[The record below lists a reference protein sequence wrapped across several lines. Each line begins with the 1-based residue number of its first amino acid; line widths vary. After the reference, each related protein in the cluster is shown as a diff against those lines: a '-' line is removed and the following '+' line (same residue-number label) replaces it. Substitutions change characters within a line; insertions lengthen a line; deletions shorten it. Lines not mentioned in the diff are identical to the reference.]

1 MWENFNVST
10 TSSPSP
16 RCECRKAELVLSAE
30 AAQLCAVL
38 ISMPDPRVQNPTEF
52 EIEIEKFLRDYEN
65 PRGLQKNWL
74 ELYLGRPRPQLAIDV
89 IRAFDKNY
97 KLERSNGRLKLL
109 IYFMALIV
117 SPLLGEV
124 VKLLFAHLLQ

>member
-1 MWENFNVST
+1 MGDFQRLDYVIALTEVRMS
-10 TSSPSP
+10 
-16 RCECRKAELVLSAE
+16 EGGAILSVE

-65 PRGLQKNWL
+65 PRRLPKKWL

-89 IRAFDKNY
+89 VRAFDKNY
-97 KLERSNGRLKLL
+97 TLERSNGRLKLL

>member
-1 MWENFNVST
+1 M
-10 TSSPSP
+10 SPGG
-16 RCECRKAELVLSAE
+16 LVLSAE